1 MFIRPL
7 REGLHDAVDL
17 LRLAGE
23 AEGVQEH
30 TQRRQQRD
38 VLEVERAH
46 IREQRLLV
54 LLRVLPQVLA
64 DLLLVESRREPQ
76 KARNVRRRRGV
87 RNQPRLLQ
95 VLDALLGRLVE
106 D

>member
-23 AEGVQEH
+23 AERVQEH
-30 TQRRQQRD
+30 AQRRQQRD

-46 IREQRLLV
+46 VREQRLLV